1 MGDPLWVFGELP
13 VAEQVELATL
23 LRDIAGYALALE
35 RPGPVIAPHLDE
47 LRVLRDKLRAAA
59 PADLRPRT
67 GDHKDSDGRVYLDHS
82 RAIGE
87 YNPCFPQYS
96 LVCADDR
103 ADGWVEFP
111 VAYEG
116 PPGIVHGGVL
126 ATLFDCVL
134 QQLNCDLGLAGKTAS
149 IEVRYKRPTPL
160 NTRLRIEASR
170 AVTGERILST
180 AQLLNGEKVVC
191 EAQMSAVA
199 GRRENLPAVSPR
211 RAP

>member
-1 MGDPLWVFGELP
+1 MDQPRWVFGERP
-13 VAEQVELATL
+13 FDEQRELAAL
-23 LRDIAGYALALE
+23 LRDIGGYALALE
-35 RPGPVIAPHLDE
+35 QPTPALRALVEQLRSVRDE
-47 LRVLRDKLRAAA
+47 LRAAA
-59 PADLRPRT
+59 PADLRTRT
-67 GDHKDSDGRVYLDHS
+67 GDHQHSEGRVYLDHS
-82 RAIGE
+82 RDIGD
-87 YNPCFPQYS
+87 YNACFPLYE
-96 LVCADDR
+96 LLCADDR
-103 ADGWVEFP
+103 AEGWVEFP
-111 VAYEG
+111 IIYEG

-134 QQLNCDLGLAGKTAS
+134 QQLNCDLGLAGKTVS

-170 AVTGERILST
+170 EVAEDRIHST
-180 AQLLNGEKVVC
+180 AQLFNGEKVVC